1 MCVQTSALTR
11 KGGGEALLE
20 SAFLSLGGPHGVS
33 QPIVL
38 GLCWSAEYD
47 SEVEDGAPI
56 HRKRKGGKVT
66 GADGQVPG
74 GEDSDG
80 STGSRTSR
88 YAPPPPHPQ
97 SLCPTCTVLCM
108 SSSLV
113 VLGCCS

>member
-1 MCVQTSALTR
+1 MLLVCPNERTDTQCWGR
-11 KGGGEALLE
+11 GGALLE
-20 SAFLSLGGPHGVS
+20 SAFLSLGGPRGVS
-33 QPIVL
+33 QPVVL
-38 GLCWSAEYD
+38 GWCWSAEYD

-88 YAPPPPHPQ
+88 YEAHPPTVPLSHRSTVPQ
-97 SLCPTCTVLCM
+97 VPYSA
-108 SSSLV
+108 
-113 VLGCCS
+113 